1 MSTFS
6 IAEAKARLSELL
18 KRAEKGE
25 EVLITRRGKPVAKL
39 APVRT
44 TRPGI
49 DFARLR
55 ALRATMPMAKTPAD
69 KLVRKIRD
77 ENY

>member
-6 IAEAKARLSELL
+6 IAEAKTHLSELL

-25 EVLITRRGKPVAKL
+25 KILITRRGKLVAQL
-39 APVRT
+39 TPVRSAK
-44 TRPGI
+44 PGI

-55 ALRATMPMAKTPAD
+55 ALRAAMPKAKAKAD
-69 KLVRKIRD
+69 MLVRKMR
-77 ENY
+77 NATY

>member
-6 IAEAKARLSELL
+6 VAEAKAHLSELL
-18 KRAEKGE
+18 ERAEKGE
-25 EVLITRRGKPVAKL
+25 KVVITRRGEPVVQL

-44 TRPGI
+44 AKPGI

-55 ALRATMPMAKTPAD
+55 ALRAVMPVAKTPAD
-69 KLVRKIRD
+69 KLVRKIRN
-77 ENY
+77 EKY